1 MVQTPRLLNRN
12 KSIPT
17 HVRSASLPFRQEASI
32 LQERLQQILVFEFHQ
47 DGERELRSTT
57 LRELY
62 NYVLSAITHK
72 RERSNSLARLPA
84 STETSTAEGIEN
96 SNITNQEIKITSV
109 PYRERLGGY
118 LHPRDMR
125 RLVTPFSATNEPVL
139 MVRRHVMLLNF
150 DPLRAIVLR
159 DRLLLLVPDGSDA
172 ILLQLEKRLRG
183 GLRELED
190 LVFGSIHG
198 SATCNPE
205 NNQTAFSEEAN
216 QTVSDQNIPTIPEG
230 KTAESLGVPLPSEK
244 TRRIDEWEDIDDRT
258 FIELPFELLAVDV
271 VLDSVVSLLTTDASK
286 LCKDVERIILSIT
299 MDTKAPKKYE
309 KLRVFKDKVKETE
322 SRIKGFE
329 RALNQILDED
339 EDMAL
344 MNLSRLITHPERFV
358 LPASQDIL
366 SAESDEPELIL
377 ESYLQQAFCASNSLE
392 LLTSKIATTEELV
405 EIRLDTIPNRLL
417 FATTILTLIISFL
430 AACSLFGSIF
440 GCNLW
445 NGPEESPIAFSNIW
459 IGTFSSAATLFTFVF

>member
-1 MVQTPRLLNRN
+1 MPYCTN
-12 KSIPT
+12 
-17 HVRSASLPFRQEASI
+17 
-32 LQERLQQILVFEFHQ
+32 QQILHCNVAITYQ
-47 DGERELRSTT
+47 RERELRSTT

-72 RERSNSLARLPA
+72 RERSNSLARSPA
-84 STETSTAEGIEN
+84 SAETSSTPEGIGN
-96 SNITNQEIKITSV
+96 SNITSKEIKIASV

-183 GLRELED
+183 GLGELED

-205 NNQTAFSEEAN
+205 NDQTASSEEAN
-216 QTVSDQNIPTIPEG
+216 QTVSDQNMPTIPEG
-230 KTAESLGVPLPSEK
+230 KTTESLGVPLTSEEK
-244 TRRIDEWEDIDDRT
+244 RCIDEWEDIDGRA
-258 FIELPFELLAVDV
+258 FNELPFELLAVDV

-299 MDTKAPKKYE
+299 MDTKAAKKYE

-344 MNLSRLITHPERFV
+344 MNLSRLITHPERFI

-366 SAESDEPELIL
+366 SAEADEPELIL
-377 ESYLQQAFCASNSLE
+377 ESYLQQAFSASNSLE

-405 EIRLDTIPNRLL
+405 EIRLDTIRNRLL
-417 FATTILTLIISFL
+417 FVTTILTLIMSFL
-430 AACSLFGSIF
+430 AACSLVGAIF

-445 NGPEESPIAFSNIW
+445 NGLEESPTAFSHVW
-459 IGTFSSAATLFTFVF
+459 IGTLSSAATLFTFVFLIFWKNSTWLLNT